1 MSFAEKTAA
10 TDASPDLNSSI
21 YRRVGVHVHVHLPS
35 RQDAHAQVPWRHIVE
50 GADWRVGVASDY
62 VKKAEGIM
70 NGRDVRSRS
79 CIVLRRRA
87 QHCRRAA
94 RQVVGR
100 NMEVFRSIF
109 MFKKIKVKGGCS
121 VQGDQA
127 LHDQGRS
134 QNASGMETFILAT
147 LLCTSAGDF
156 APGMTHA
163 TQSSRSSGNWRAAA
177 MRGR

>member
-70 NGRDVRSRS
+70 NGRDVRDLVPVSYFVDVHS
-79 CIVLRRRA
+79 S
-87 QHCRRAA
+87 RRAA

-109 MFKKIKVKGGCS
+109 MFKKIKVKGGCRGIKPS
-121 VQGDQA
+121 MIKAAPRTRRGWRHSYWRRCCAPQQVISPPG
-127 LHDQGRS
+127 GR
-134 QNASGMETFILAT
+134 TRR
-147 LLCTSAGDF
+147 
-156 APGMTHA
+156 
-163 TQSSRSSGNWRAAA
+163 SRRAAA
-177 MRGR
+177 GTGEPRR